1 VDVIVVK
8 QAPVPIAFG
17 TSIKY
22 QTKFAFALQR
32 EADLVFS
39 VRQRLIDVGKCK
51 DVLGERV
58 HVLLRRVASCKGDK
72 KIEIANGLFAL
83 RFPADARP
91 CGRRFPEVLLAF
103 PAPS

>member
-1 VDVIVVK
+1 MIVVK

-51 DVLGERV
+51 DVLGASASKIGWLSVSDRV
-58 HVLLRRVASCKGDK
+58 STTCTKCRL
-72 KIEIANGLFAL
+72 
-83 RFPADARP
+83 P
-91 CGRRFPEVLLAF
+91 
-103 PAPS
+103 